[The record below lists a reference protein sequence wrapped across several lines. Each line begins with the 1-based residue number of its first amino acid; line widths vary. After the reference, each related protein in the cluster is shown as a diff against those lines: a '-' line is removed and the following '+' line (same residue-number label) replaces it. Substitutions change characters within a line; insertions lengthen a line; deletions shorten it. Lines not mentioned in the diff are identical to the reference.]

1 LKASNNNYANYLI
14 NSHEA
19 FKSNQALKWEA
30 KVKGKDINYVLA
42 NLNIQQSKKQG
53 LKDLFESYQN

>member
-14 NSHEA
+14 SSHEA
-19 FKSNQALKWEA
+19 FKNNQALKWEA

-42 NLNIQQSKKQG
+42 NLNIPQSKKQG